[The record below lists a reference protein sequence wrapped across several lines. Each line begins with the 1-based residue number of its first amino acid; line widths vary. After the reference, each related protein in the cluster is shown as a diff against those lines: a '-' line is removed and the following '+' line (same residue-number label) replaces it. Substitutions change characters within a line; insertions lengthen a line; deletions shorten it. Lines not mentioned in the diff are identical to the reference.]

1 MNKKVVLGIIAGV
14 TGIAAGVATGI
25 AVKKVVDKIS
35 AEMER
40 NQHEVTFTSP
50 EGNNVIT
57 LLYGSSESAC
67 GLTRIRITA
76 TTEGKDDACRLF
88 AFAKS
93 NSSFFNTEWIDNDHF
108 KVLIGSS
115 SRKQC
120 CDVSFEN
127 GKITAT
133 YYLCKI

>member
-76 TTEGKDDACRLF
+76 TQKEKMMHAVCLLLQ
-88 AFAKS
+88 K
-93 NSSFFNTEWIDNDHF
+93 
-108 KVLIGSS
+108 
-115 SRKQC
+115 
-120 CDVSFEN
+120 
-127 GKITAT
+127 AT
-133 YYLCKI
+133 PLSLTPSGLTTTTLRF